1 MKTPKRLFKYLPSH
15 FLERVLRRG
24 DLLFR
29 NLSYFRRI
37 EEKGRGD
44 LLEGLHM
51 DYPDN
56 PIKIETT
63 DGRVKWEGRAAFL
76 NRVKTDKL
84 YVFCLSRELNP
95 ALYYEFGAD
104 ACIEIT
110 DAPEF
115 LRRCERVIATQVRF
129 AESGLLHGPVLYYA
143 PNQPLDADVTD
154 VRIIPF
160 CKHKSY
166 SHQAEY
172 RLAFATRGGLSLTRQ
187 IVNELSS
194 FKEDVATGNDGRRHV
209 TVGEIHDIARV
220 HYRS

>member
-1 MKTPKRLFKYLPSH
+1 
-15 FLERVLRRG
+15 
-24 DLLFR
+24 
-29 NLSYFRRI
+29 
-37 EEKGRGD
+37 
-44 LLEGLHM
+44 M

-63 DGRVKWEGRAAFL
+63 DSRVKWEGRAAFL

-84 YVFCLSRELNP
+84 YVFCLSQELNP
-95 ALYYEFGAD
+95 ALYAEFGAD

-115 LRRCERVIATQVRF
+115 LRRSERVIATQVRF

-143 PNQPLDADVTD
+143 PNKPLDVDVTD

-172 RLAFATRGGLSLTRQ
+172 RLAVATRGGLSLTRQ
-187 IVNELSS
+187 IVNELYS
-194 FKEDVATGNDGRRHV
+194 FKEDVATGTDGNRHV
-209 TVGEIHDIARV
+209 TVGGIHDIARV
-220 HYRS
+220 HHRS